1 MATLKIGQRRDMKD
15 VSINHPEAAKN
26 HSRLKHFP
34 ISMFSIV
41 MGLSGLSIAWQ
52 KSLSMSYP
60 IITTFVA
67 ILASIAMMLISGIY
81 LIKLIRYPNAVLA
94 ETKHPVKINFFAA
107 FSISL
112 LLLSIVWHRLE
123 SLSFVLWSLGAIIQ
137 LSLTLLVMHSW
148 IHHDHYR
155 LEHANPSWFIPVVG
169 NIIAPI
175 TAAKFGFI
183 EIGWF
188 FFSVGIIFWMVLL
201 TIVINRLIFH
211 EALPDHFKPMLFIL
225 LAPPSI
231 GFVSYTSLVPGLTDF
246 SRILVYIALFI
257 AVLLMLNINQFRKSK
272 FYLSSWAFSF
282 PVAAFNVA
290 LLRYAELTQSPTCLY
305 ISLGVLAGLTLL
317 ILWLSLN
324 TIKAIKTGKICK
336 PE

>member
-1 MATLKIGQRRDMKD
+1 MKD
-15 VSINHPEAAKN
+15 ISTDPLLSAKEE
-26 HSRLKHFP
+26 SRLKHFP

-52 KSLSMSYP
+52 KALGASFP
-60 IITTFVA
+60 VITTVSS
-67 ILASIAMMLISGIY
+67 ILATTVMLLVSALYFLKIT
-81 LIKLIRYPNAVLA
+81 RYPNAVIA
-94 ETKHPVKINFFAA
+94 ETKHPIKINFFAA

-112 LLLSIVWHRLE
+112 LLLSVVWHRFE
-123 SLSFVLWSLGAIIQ
+123 SLSYVLWGLGAVVQ

-175 TAAKFGFI
+175 TGAKLGFI
-183 EIGWF
+183 EISWF
-188 FFSVGIIFWMVLL
+188 FFGVGIVFWLVLL
-201 TIVINRLIFH
+201 TIIINRLIFH
-211 EALPDHFKPMLFIL
+211 EALPARFKPMLFIL

-231 GFVSYTSLVPGLTDF
+231 GFVSYSSLVPELTGF
-246 SRILVYIALFI
+246 SRILISVALFTAI
-257 AVLLMLNINQFRKSK
+257 LLALNINQFRKSG
-272 FYLSSWAFSF
+272 FYLSSWAYSF

-290 LLRYAELTQSPTCLY
+290 LFRYAELTLSPIGFY
-305 ISLGVLAGLTLL
+305 IGVALLGGLTLL
-317 ILWLSLN
+317 VLWLSFN
-324 TIKAIKTGKICK
+324 TLKAIKAGEICK

>member
-1 MATLKIGQRRDMKD
+1 MKD
-15 VSINHPEAAKN
+15 VSTKQISSMEEE
-26 HSRLKHFP
+26 SRLIHFP

-52 KSLSMSYP
+52 KALGTSFP
-60 IITTFVA
+60 VITTFSS
-67 ILASIAMMLISGIY
+67 ILATTVMLLVSALY
-81 LIKLIRYPNAVLA
+81 LLKITRYPNAVIA
-94 ETKHPVKINFFAA
+94 ETKHPIKINFFAA

-112 LLLSIVWHRLE
+112 LLLSVVWHRFE
-123 SLSFVLWSLGAIIQ
+123 SLSYVLWGLGAVVQ

-175 TAAKFGFI
+175 TGAKLGFI
-183 EIGWF
+183 EISWF
-188 FFSVGIIFWMVLL
+188 FFGVGIVFWLVLL
-201 TIVINRLIFH
+201 TIIINRLIFH
-211 EALPDHFKPMLFIL
+211 EALPARFKPMLFIL

-231 GFVSYTSLVPGLTDF
+231 GFVSYSSLVPELTDF
-246 SRILVYIALFI
+246 SRILISVALFTAI
-257 AVLLMLNINQFRKSK
+257 LLALNINQFRKSG
-272 FYLSSWAFSF
+272 FFLSSWAYSF

-290 LLRYAELTQSPTCLY
+290 LFRYAELTLSPIGFYVGVAL
-305 ISLGVLAGLTLL
+305 LGGLTLL
-317 ILWLSLN
+317 VLWLSFN
-324 TIKAIKTGKICK
+324 TLKAIKAGEICK

>member
-1 MATLKIGQRRDMKD
+1 MKD
-15 VSINHPEAAKN
+15 VSTKQISSMEEE
-26 HSRLKHFP
+26 SRLVHFP

-52 KSLSMSYP
+52 KALGTSFP
-60 IITTFVA
+60 VITTFSS
-67 ILASIAMMLISGIY
+67 ILATTVMLLVSVLY
-81 LIKLIRYPNAVLA
+81 LLKITRYPNAVIA
-94 ETKHPVKINFFAA
+94 ETKHPIKINFFAA

-112 LLLSIVWHRLE
+112 LLLSVVWHRFE
-123 SLSFVLWSLGAIIQ
+123 SLSYVLWGLGAVVQ

-175 TAAKFGFI
+175 TGAKLGFI
-183 EIGWF
+183 EISWF
-188 FFSVGIIFWMVLL
+188 FFGVGIVFWLVLL
-201 TIVINRLIFH
+201 TIIINRLIFH
-211 EALPDHFKPMLFIL
+211 EALPARFKPMLFIL

-231 GFVSYTSLVPGLTDF
+231 GFVSYSSLVPELTDF
-246 SRILVYIALFI
+246 SRILISVALFTAI
-257 AVLLMLNINQFRKSK
+257 LLALNINQFRKSG
-272 FYLSSWAFSF
+272 FFLSSWAYSF

-290 LLRYAELTQSPTCLY
+290 LFRYAELTLSPIGFY
-305 ISLGVLAGLTLL
+305 IGVALLGGLTLL
-317 ILWLSLN
+317 VLWLSFN
-324 TIKAIKTGKICK
+324 TLKAIKAGEICK

>member
-1 MATLKIGQRRDMKD
+1 MKD
-15 VSINHPEAAKN
+15 VSTKQISSMEEE
-26 HSRLKHFP
+26 SRLVHFP

-52 KSLSMSYP
+52 KALGTSFP
-60 IITTFVA
+60 VITTFSS
-67 ILASIAMMLISGIY
+67 ILATTVMLLVSALY
-81 LIKLIRYPNAVLA
+81 LLKITRYPNAVIA
-94 ETKHPVKINFFAA
+94 ETKHPIKINFFAA

-112 LLLSIVWHRLE
+112 LLLSVVWHRFE
-123 SLSFVLWSLGAIIQ
+123 SLSYVLWGLGAVVQ

-175 TAAKFGFI
+175 TGAKLGFI
-183 EIGWF
+183 EISWF
-188 FFSVGIIFWMVLL
+188 FFGVGIVFWLVLL
-201 TIVINRLIFH
+201 TIIINRLIFH
-211 EALPDHFKPMLFIL
+211 EALPARFKPMLFIL

-231 GFVSYTSLVPGLTDF
+231 GFVSYSSLVPELTDF
-246 SRILVYIALFI
+246 SRILISVALFTAI
-257 AVLLMLNINQFRKSK
+257 LLALNINQFRKSG
-272 FYLSSWAFSF
+272 FFLSSWAYSF

-290 LLRYAELTQSPTCLY
+290 LFRYAELTLSPIGFY
-305 ISLGVLAGLTLL
+305 IGVALLGGLTLL
-317 ILWLSLN
+317 VLWLSFN
-324 TIKAIKTGKICK
+324 TLKAIKAGEICK

>member
-1 MATLKIGQRRDMKD
+1 MKD
-15 VSINHPEAAKN
+15 VSTKQISSMEEE
-26 HSRLKHFP
+26 SRLIHFP

-52 KSLSMSYP
+52 KALGTSFP
-60 IITTFVA
+60 VITTFSS
-67 ILASIAMMLISGIY
+67 ILATTVMLLVSALY
-81 LIKLIRYPNAVLA
+81 LLKITRYPNAVIA
-94 ETKHPVKINFFAA
+94 ETKHPIKINFFAA

-112 LLLSIVWHRLE
+112 LLLSVVWHRFE
-123 SLSFVLWSLGAIIQ
+123 SLSYVLWGLGAVVQ

-175 TAAKFGFI
+175 TGAKLGFI
-183 EIGWF
+183 EISWF
-188 FFSVGIIFWMVLL
+188 FFGVGIVFWLVLL
-201 TIVINRLIFH
+201 TIIINRLIFH
-211 EALPDHFKPMLFIL
+211 EALPARFKPMLFIL

-231 GFVSYTSLVPGLTDF
+231 GFVSYSSLVPELTDF
-246 SRILVYIALFI
+246 SRILISVALFTAI
-257 AVLLMLNINQFRKSK
+257 LLALNINQFRKSG
-272 FYLSSWAFSF
+272 FFLSSWAYSF

-290 LLRYAELTQSPTCLY
+290 LFRYAELTLSPIGFY
-305 ISLGVLAGLTLL
+305 IGVALLGGLTLL
-317 ILWLSLN
+317 VLWLSFN
-324 TIKAIKTGKICK
+324 TLKAIKAGEICK

>member
-1 MATLKIGQRRDMKD
+1 MKD
-15 VSINHPEAAKN
+15 VSTKQISSMEEE
-26 HSRLKHFP
+26 SRLIHFP

-52 KSLSMSYP
+52 KALGTSFP
-60 IITTFVA
+60 VITTFSS
-67 ILASIAMMLISGIY
+67 ILATTVMLLVSVLY
-81 LIKLIRYPNAVLA
+81 LLKITRYPNAVIA
-94 ETKHPVKINFFAA
+94 ETKHPIKINFFAA

-112 LLLSIVWHRLE
+112 LLLSVVWHRFE
-123 SLSFVLWSLGAIIQ
+123 SLSYVLWGLGAVVQ

-175 TAAKFGFI
+175 TGAKLGFI
-183 EIGWF
+183 EISWF
-188 FFSVGIIFWMVLL
+188 FFGVGIVFWLVLL
-201 TIVINRLIFH
+201 TIIINRLIFH
-211 EALPDHFKPMLFIL
+211 EALPARFKPMLFIL

-231 GFVSYTSLVPGLTDF
+231 GFVSYSSLVPELTDF
-246 SRILVYIALFI
+246 SRILISVALFTAI
-257 AVLLMLNINQFRKSK
+257 LLALNINQFRKSG
-272 FYLSSWAFSF
+272 FFLSSWAYSF

-290 LLRYAELTQSPTCLY
+290 LFRYAELTLSPIGFY
-305 ISLGVLAGLTLL
+305 IGVALLGGLTLL
-317 ILWLSLN
+317 VLWLSFN
-324 TIKAIKTGKICK
+324 TLKAIKAGEICK

>member
-1 MATLKIGQRRDMKD
+1 MKD
-15 VSINHPEAAKN
+15 ISTDPLLSAKEE
-26 HSRLKHFP
+26 SRLKHFP

-52 KSLSMSYP
+52 KALGASFP
-60 IITTFVA
+60 VITTFSS
-67 ILASIAMMLISGIY
+67 ILATTVMLLVSALYFLKIT
-81 LIKLIRYPNAVLA
+81 RYPNAVIA
-94 ETKHPVKINFFAA
+94 ETKHPIKINFFAA

-112 LLLSIVWHRLE
+112 LLLSVVWHRFE
-123 SLSFVLWSLGAIIQ
+123 SLSYVLWGLGAVVQ

-175 TAAKFGFI
+175 TGAKLGFI
-183 EIGWF
+183 EISWF
-188 FFSVGIIFWMVLL
+188 FFGVGIVFWLVLL
-201 TIVINRLIFH
+201 TIIINRLIFH
-211 EALPDHFKPMLFIL
+211 EALPARFKPMLFIL

-231 GFVSYTSLVPGLTDF
+231 GFVSYSSLVPELTGF
-246 SRILVYIALFI
+246 SRILISVALFTAI
-257 AVLLMLNINQFRKSK
+257 LLALNINQFRKSG
-272 FYLSSWAFSF
+272 FYLSSWAYSF

-290 LLRYAELTQSPTCLY
+290 LFRYAELTLSPIGFY
-305 ISLGVLAGLTLL
+305 IGVALLGGLTLL
-317 ILWLSLN
+317 VLWLSFN
-324 TIKAIKTGKICK
+324 TLKAIKAGEICK

>member
-1 MATLKIGQRRDMKD
+1 MNN
-15 VSINHPEAAKN
+15 VSINHSSSAKVE
-26 HSRLKHFP
+26 SRLIHFP

-41 MGLSGLSIAWQ
+41 MGLSGFSIAWQ
-52 KSLSMSYP
+52 KALGMSFP
-60 IITTFVA
+60 VVTTFTSA
-67 ILASIAMMLISGIY
+67 LASIVMLLVSSLY
-81 LIKLIRYPNAVLA
+81 LLKLFRYPNAVIA
-94 ETKHPVKINFFAA
+94 ETKHPVKINFFSA

-112 LLLSIVWHRLE
+112 LLLSVVWYKFE
-123 SLSFVLWSLGAIIQ
+123 SLSHFLWGIGAAVQ

-175 TAAKFGFI
+175 TGTKLGHM
-183 EIGWF
+183 EVSWF
-188 FFSVGIIFWMVLL
+188 FFGVGIVFWMVLL
-201 TIVINRLIFH
+201 TIIINRLIFH
-211 EALPDHFKPMLFIL
+211 EALPKRFKPMLFIL

-231 GFVSYTSLVPGLTDF
+231 GFVSYSSLVPELTDL
-246 SRILVYIALFI
+246 SRILASVALFTAI
-257 AVLLMLNINQFRKSK
+257 LLVLNINEFRKGG

-290 LLRYAELTQSPTCLY
+290 LFRYAELVHLPEYFYMGIAL
-305 ISLGVLAGLTLL
+305 LGCLTLL
-317 ILWLSLN
+317 IFWLLFN
-324 TIKAIKTGKICK
+324 TLKAIKYGEICK

>member
-1 MATLKIGQRRDMKD
+1 MKD
-15 VSINHPEAAKN
+15 VSTKQISSMEEE
-26 HSRLKHFP
+26 SRLIHFP

-52 KSLSMSYP
+52 KALGASFP
-60 IITTFVA
+60 VITTVSS
-67 ILASIAMMLISGIY
+67 ILATTVMLLVSALYFLKIT
-81 LIKLIRYPNAVLA
+81 RYPNAVIA
-94 ETKHPVKINFFAA
+94 ETKHPIKINFFAA

-112 LLLSIVWHRLE
+112 LLLSVVWHRFE
-123 SLSFVLWSLGAIIQ
+123 SLSYVLWGLGAVVQ

-175 TAAKFGFI
+175 TGAKLGFI
-183 EIGWF
+183 EISWF
-188 FFSVGIIFWMVLL
+188 FFGVGIVFWLVLL
-201 TIVINRLIFH
+201 TIIINRLIFH
-211 EALPDHFKPMLFIL
+211 EALPARFKPMLFIL

-231 GFVSYTSLVPGLTDF
+231 GFVSYSSLVPELTDF
-246 SRILVYIALFI
+246 SRILISVALFTAI
-257 AVLLMLNINQFRKSK
+257 LLALNINQFRKSG
-272 FYLSSWAFSF
+272 FYLSSWAYSF

-290 LLRYAELTQSPTCLY
+290 LFRYAELTLSPIGFY
-305 ISLGVLAGLTLL
+305 IGVALLGGLTLL
-317 ILWLSLN
+317 VLWLSFN
-324 TIKAIKTGKICK
+324 TLKAIKAGEICK

>member
-1 MATLKIGQRRDMKD
+1 MKD
-15 VSINHPEAAKN
+15 VSINHRSSAKEE
-26 HSRLKHFP
+26 SRLIHFP

-41 MGLSGLSIAWQ
+41 MGLSGFSIAWQ
-52 KSLSMSYP
+52 KALGITYP
-60 IITTFVA
+60 VVTTVTS
-67 ILASIAMMLISGIY
+67 ILATVVMLLVSSLY
-81 LIKLIRYPNAVLA
+81 LLKLIRYPNAVIA
-94 ETKHPVKINFFAA
+94 ETRHPIKINFFAA

-112 LLLSIVWHRLE
+112 LLLSIVWHSHE
-123 SLSFVLWSLGAIIQ
+123 SLSYFLWGTGAIVQ

-175 TAAKFGFI
+175 TGATLHFI
-183 EIGWF
+183 EISWF
-188 FFSVGIIFWMVLL
+188 FFGVGIVFWMVLL
-201 TIVINRLIFH
+201 TIITNRLIFH
-211 EALPDHFKPMLFIL
+211 ETLPARFKPMLFIL

-231 GFVSYTSLVPGLTDF
+231 GFVSYTALVPELTDF
-246 SRILVYIALFI
+246 SRILASVALFI
-257 AVLLMLNINQFRKSK
+257 AILLLLNINQFRKGK

-290 LLRYAELTQSPTCLY
+290 LFRYAELTQSSTCLY
-305 ISLGVLAGLTLL
+305 IGKTLLGGLTLL
-317 ILWLSLN
+317 ILWLLFN
-324 TIKAIKTGKICK
+324 TLKAIKTGEICK

>member
-1 MATLKIGQRRDMKD
+1 MKD
-15 VSINHPEAAKN
+15 VSTKQISSMEEE
-26 HSRLKHFP
+26 SRLVHFP

-52 KSLSMSYP
+52 KALGTSFP
-60 IITTFVA
+60 VITTFSS
-67 ILASIAMMLISGIY
+67 ILATTVMLLVSALY
-81 LIKLIRYPNAVLA
+81 LLKITRYPNAVIA
-94 ETKHPVKINFFAA
+94 ETKHPIKINFFAA

-112 LLLSIVWHRLE
+112 LLLSVVWHRFE
-123 SLSFVLWSLGAIIQ
+123 SLSYVLWGLGAVVQ

-175 TAAKFGFI
+175 TGAKLGFI
-183 EIGWF
+183 EISWF
-188 FFSVGIIFWMVLL
+188 FFGVGIVFWLVLL
-201 TIVINRLIFH
+201 TIIINRLIFH
-211 EALPDHFKPMLFIL
+211 EALPARFKPMLFIL

-231 GFVSYTSLVPGLTDF
+231 GFVSYSSLVPELTDF
-246 SRILVYIALFI
+246 SRILISVALFTAI
-257 AVLLMLNINQFRKSK
+257 LLALNINQFRKSG
-272 FYLSSWAFSF
+272 FYLSSWAYSF

-290 LLRYAELTQSPTCLY
+290 LFRYAELTLSPIGFY
-305 ISLGVLAGLTLL
+305 IGVALLGGLTLL
-317 ILWLSLN
+317 VLWLSFN
-324 TIKAIKTGKICK
+324 TLKAIKAGEICK

>member
-1 MATLKIGQRRDMKD
+1 MKD
-15 VSINHPEAAKN
+15 ISTDPLFSAKEE
-26 HSRLKHFP
+26 SRLKHFP

-52 KSLSMSYP
+52 KALGASFP
-60 IITTFVA
+60 VITTVSS
-67 ILASIAMMLISGIY
+67 ILATTVMLLVSALY
-81 LIKLIRYPNAVLA
+81 LLKITRYPNAVIA
-94 ETKHPVKINFFAA
+94 ETKHPIKINFFAA

-112 LLLSIVWHRLE
+112 LLLSVVWHRFE
-123 SLSFVLWSLGAIIQ
+123 SLSYVLWGLGAVVQ

-175 TAAKFGFI
+175 TGAKLGFI
-183 EIGWF
+183 EISWF
-188 FFSVGIIFWMVLL
+188 FFGVGIVFWLVLL
-201 TIVINRLIFH
+201 TIIINRLIFH
-211 EALPDHFKPMLFIL
+211 EALPARFKPMLFIL

-231 GFVSYTSLVPGLTDF
+231 GFVSYSSLVPELTGF
-246 SRILVYIALFI
+246 SRILISVALFTAI
-257 AVLLMLNINQFRKSK
+257 LLALNINQFRKSG
-272 FYLSSWAFSF
+272 FYLSSWAYSF

-290 LLRYAELTQSPTCLY
+290 LFRYAELTLSPIGFY
-305 ISLGVLAGLTLL
+305 IGVALLGGLTLL
-317 ILWLSLN
+317 VLWLSFN
-324 TIKAIKTGKICK
+324 TLKAIKAGEICK

>member
-1 MATLKIGQRRDMKD
+1 MKD
-15 VSINHPEAAKN
+15 ISTDPLLSAKEE
-26 HSRLKHFP
+26 SRLKHFP

-52 KSLSMSYP
+52 KALGASFP
-60 IITTFVA
+60 VITTFSS
-67 ILASIAMMLISGIY
+67 ILATTVMLLVSALYFLKIT
-81 LIKLIRYPNAVLA
+81 RYPNAVIA
-94 ETKHPVKINFFAA
+94 ETKHPIKINFFAA

-112 LLLSIVWHRLE
+112 LLLSVVWHRFE
-123 SLSFVLWSLGAIIQ
+123 SLSYVLWGLGAVVQ

-175 TAAKFGFI
+175 TGAKLGFI
-183 EIGWF
+183 EISWF
-188 FFSVGIIFWMVLL
+188 FFGVGIVFWLVLL
-201 TIVINRLIFH
+201 TIIINRLIFH
-211 EALPDHFKPMLFIL
+211 EALPARFKPMLFIL

-231 GFVSYTSLVPGLTDF
+231 GFVSYSSLVPELTDF
-246 SRILVYIALFI
+246 SRILISVALFTAI
-257 AVLLMLNINQFRKSK
+257 LLALNINQFRKSG
-272 FYLSSWAFSF
+272 FYLSSWAYSF

-290 LLRYAELTQSPTCLY
+290 LFRYAELTLSPIGFY
-305 ISLGVLAGLTLL
+305 IGVALLGGLTLL
-317 ILWLSLN
+317 VLWLSFN
-324 TIKAIKTGKICK
+324 TLKAIKAGEICK

>member
-1 MATLKIGQRRDMKD
+1 MSSM
-15 VSINHPEAAKN
+15 EEE
-26 HSRLKHFP
+26 SRLVHFP

-52 KSLSMSYP
+52 KALGTSFP
-60 IITTFVA
+60 VITTFSS
-67 ILASIAMMLISGIY
+67 ILATTVMLLVSALY
-81 LIKLIRYPNAVLA
+81 LLKITRYPNAVIA
-94 ETKHPVKINFFAA
+94 ETKHPIKINFFAA

-112 LLLSIVWHRLE
+112 LLLSVVWHRFE
-123 SLSFVLWSLGAIIQ
+123 SLSYVLWGLGAVVQ

-175 TAAKFGFI
+175 TGAKLGFI
-183 EIGWF
+183 EISWF
-188 FFSVGIIFWMVLL
+188 FFGVGIVFWLVLL
-201 TIVINRLIFH
+201 TIIINRLIFH
-211 EALPDHFKPMLFIL
+211 EALPARFKPMLFIL

-231 GFVSYTSLVPGLTDF
+231 GFVSYSSLVPELTDF
-246 SRILVYIALFI
+246 SRILISVALFTAI
-257 AVLLMLNINQFRKSK
+257 LLALNINQFRKSG
-272 FYLSSWAFSF
+272 FFLSSWAYSF

-290 LLRYAELTQSPTCLY
+290 LFRYAELTLSPIGFY
-305 ISLGVLAGLTLL
+305 IGVALLGGLTLL
-317 ILWLSLN
+317 VLWLSFN
-324 TIKAIKTGKICK
+324 TLKAIKAGEICK

>member
-1 MATLKIGQRRDMKD
+1 MKD
-15 VSINHPEAAKN
+15 VSTKQISSMEEE
-26 HSRLKHFP
+26 SRLVHFP

-52 KSLSMSYP
+52 KALGTSFP
-60 IITTFVA
+60 VITTFSS
-67 ILASIAMMLISGIY
+67 ILATTVMLLVSALY
-81 LIKLIRYPNAVLA
+81 LLKITRYPNAVIV
-94 ETKHPVKINFFAA
+94 ETKHPIKINFFAA

-112 LLLSIVWHRLE
+112 LLLSVVWHRFE
-123 SLSFVLWSLGAIIQ
+123 SLSYVLWGLGAVVQ

-175 TAAKFGFI
+175 TGAKLGFI
-183 EIGWF
+183 EISWF
-188 FFSVGIIFWMVLL
+188 FFGVGIVFWLVLL
-201 TIVINRLIFH
+201 TIIINRLIFH
-211 EALPDHFKPMLFIL
+211 EALPARFKPMLFIL

-231 GFVSYTSLVPGLTDF
+231 GFVSYSSLVPELTDF
-246 SRILVYIALFI
+246 SRILISVALFTAI
-257 AVLLMLNINQFRKSK
+257 LLALNINQFRKSG
-272 FYLSSWAFSF
+272 FFLSSWAYSF

-290 LLRYAELTQSPTCLY
+290 LFRYAELTLSPIGFY
-305 ISLGVLAGLTLL
+305 IGVALLGGLTLL
-317 ILWLSLN
+317 VLWLSFN
-324 TIKAIKTGKICK
+324 TLKAIKAGEICK